1 MSFVCRCC
9 RDSSGHGD
17 YLQSCA
23 RYLDALAHL
32 QTWIK
37 SLPSQIGWSLSLS
50 HVTGKALAIEP
61 SKAMVW
67 NMKLDV

>member
-23 RYLDALAHL
+23 RYLDAVANL

-37 SLPSQIGWSLSLS
+37 SLPLQIGWSLSLS
-50 HVTGKALAIEP
+50 HVTGKALAIELNNP
-61 SKAMVW
+61 KQWFEIW
-67 NMKLDV
+67 N